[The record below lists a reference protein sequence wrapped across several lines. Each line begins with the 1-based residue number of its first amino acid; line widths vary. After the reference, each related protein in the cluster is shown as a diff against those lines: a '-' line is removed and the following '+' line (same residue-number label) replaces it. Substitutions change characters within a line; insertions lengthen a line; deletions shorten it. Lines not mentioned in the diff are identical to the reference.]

1 MFSQNEER
9 GEISYNIDDLLKKI
23 MICSDKEDFFEIMK
37 EFDSIVLQNDD
48 SKTFSSEP
56 IQQISSKQK
65 QSNFSNELQLNRKC
79 KI

>member
-65 QSNFSNELQLNRKC
+65 QSNFSNELQLNRNC
-79 KI
+79 KS

>member
-65 QSNFSNELQLNRKC
+65 QSNFSNELQLNRNC